1 MQFLFNHVILELGD
15 PAATLDASP
24 APLTAEEAQDL
35 GVDGL
40 RSLFQH
46 AVFAFPRLP
55 STHPERAVA
64 LAALAALTVGANAA
78 AALLRKDAQDAS
90 HVYLRFTTVPDT
102 VMAHLARLQEERCLS
117 FAAAELAVWSKP
129 A

>member
-1 MQFLFNHVILELGD
+1 MQFLFNHVILDLGD
-15 PAATLDASP
+15 PAQTLDASP
-24 APLTAEEAQDL
+24 APLTAQEAREIS
-35 GVDGL
+35 VDGM

-46 AVFAFPRLP
+46 AVFAYPRLP

-64 LAALAALTVGANAA
+64 LGALAALCVGANGA
-78 AALLRKDAQDAS
+78 AALLRKDARDAS

-102 VMAHLARLQEERCLS
+102 VMAHLTRLQKDGCLS